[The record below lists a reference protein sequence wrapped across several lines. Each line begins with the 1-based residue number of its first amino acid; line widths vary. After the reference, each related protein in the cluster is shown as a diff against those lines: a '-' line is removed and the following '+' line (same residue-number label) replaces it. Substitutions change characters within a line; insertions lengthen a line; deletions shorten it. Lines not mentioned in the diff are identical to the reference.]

1 MKYTINNY
9 QVIYESGARDKIK
22 LDAPIQTD
30 DIEAVRTKLRM
41 KYTGHGLRCIGLN
54 LDCVEHDI
62 EEK

>member
-30 DIEAVRTKLRM
+30 DIEAVRMNLKIKHSAL
-41 KYTGHGLRCIGLN
+41 GLRCIGCN
-54 LDCVEHDI
+54 LDYVEHNI
-62 EEK
+62 EER